1 MSELAAYY
9 TALGYPASRWH
20 IGAEHPLLEEYA
32 IRLLGTL
39 PRARVLEVGY
49 QAGGFAVPL
58 ILAMHARPGFAYV
71 GVDSMAYGSAVDG
84 PTIGRY
90 VSQRGVSGGYEFVE
104 RDAGAFLREVSPT
117 FDLIL
122 IDHDK
127 RLYPRDLRTVLRRN
141 LVSPS
146 GVVLLHDVL
155 GKARRVWHD
164 CVAIARNYG
173 WSAELVDEV
182 PEGLAVLR
190 RERGDGSMAP
200 AQRLPLWGAVFRIL
214 GRQLL
219 ATMRASGRGR
229 LGHR

>member
-1 MSELAAYY
+1 VSELAAYY
-9 TALGYPASRWH
+9 AALGYPTSRWH

-32 IRLLGTL
+32 IRLLATL
-39 PRARVLEVGY
+39 PCARVLEIGY

-58 ILAMHARPGFAYV
+58 ILAMHTRPDFAYV

-90 VSQRGVSGGYEFVE
+90 VSERGVSGGYEFVE
-104 RDAGAFLREVSPT
+104 RDAGAFLRDVSPM

-173 WSAELVDEV
+173 WSPELVVEV

-190 RERGDGSMAP
+190 RERRNGSMAP
-200 AQRLPLWGAVFRIL
+200 AERLPLWGAVFRIL
-214 GRQLL
+214 ARQLRDRL
-219 ATMRASGRGR
+219 RASGRGL